1 MLMNNWLRKTATSL
15 LLILIVALGM
25 RIAFAWYEE
34 RQIPAQALSIVPFQ
48 TETGHIA
55 YSIAI
60 GKGFSS
66 PFQRDTGATAWL
78 APVYPYLLAGIF
90 KVFGIYTFRSFF
102 TALFLNIL
110 FSAGACVPIF
120 YAGKRIAG
128 LGVASAAAWLWALFP
143 NAVIIPFEWM
153 WDTSLSALLLAT
165 LLWATLEL
173 AESRRLLDWSL
184 YGLLWGLALLTNP
197 AVALLFP
204 VLLAWAAYRT
214 RDSERAAMRFVKP
227 ALAAALALICCLP
240 WTIRNY
246 VQFHKFIP
254 LRSNFAFEL
263 YIGNNENYDDQHRPR
278 PGVIT
283 QDREIV
289 RYLHMGETAFM
300 EEEKRKAVAFI
311 IAHPRIET
319 WLVAQRF
326 VDFWTGTATPLA
338 TFRQADSLWLR
349 LILLCNDVA
358 PLCAFFGVVVL
369 LATKNA
375 YALPAVAV
383 PVIFPLLYYVTHTS
397 LRYRHPIDPVVLLLA
412 AIGVHGVWSWLTRKL
427 RKTTGA
433 ESSVA

>member
-1 MLMNNWLRKTATSL
+1 MLIDNWSRKAATSL
-15 LLILIVALGM
+15 LLIVVVALGT
-25 RIAFAWYEE
+25 RIAFAWHEE
-34 RQIPAQALSIVPFQ
+34 RQISAQALSIVPFQ

-55 YSIAI
+55 YSIAS

-66 PFQRDTGATAWL
+66 PFQRETGPTAWL
-78 APVYPYLLAGIF
+78 APVYPCLLAGIF
-90 KVFGIYTFRSFF
+90 KLFGIYTLRSFF
-102 TALFLNIL
+102 AALFLNIL
-110 FSAGACVPIF
+110 FSVGVCVPIF

-143 NAVIIPFEWM
+143 NAIIIPFEWI

-173 AESRRLLDWSL
+173 AESRRLLDWFL

-204 VLLAWAAYRT
+204 VLLAWAAYHT

-227 ALAAALALICCLP
+227 ALAAALALICCFP

-283 QDREIV
+283 QDHEIV

-319 WLVAQRF
+319 WLVRQRF
-326 VDFWTGTATPLA
+326 VDFWTGTATPLE
-338 TFRQADSLWLR
+338 TLRQADSLWLR
-349 LILLCNDVA
+349 LILLCNDAA

-375 YALPAVAV
+375 YALPTVTE
-383 PVIFPLLYYVTHTS
+383 PLIFPLLYYVTHTS
-397 LRYRHPIDPVVLLLA
+397 LRYRHPIDPAVLLLA
-412 AIGVHGVWSWLTRKL
+412 AIGVHGVWGWLTRKL